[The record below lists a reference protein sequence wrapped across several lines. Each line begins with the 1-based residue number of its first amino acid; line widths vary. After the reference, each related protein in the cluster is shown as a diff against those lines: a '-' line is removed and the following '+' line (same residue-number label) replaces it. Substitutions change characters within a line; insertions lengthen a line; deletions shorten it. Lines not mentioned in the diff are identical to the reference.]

1 MGSVPTDEL
10 EHLDTL
16 LLRNQ
21 AVDIK
26 AAQAILA
33 DAALSVKERVTK
45 LANSVDSERRHDM
58 DAASMRDFSAR
69 GSFAEDAVCMAYGF
83 LIGPLTVVSLS
94 REGVLEGVSY
104 YNPGILAAAA
114 HHFVFNDVRKVHYE
128 ALLPLADP
136 PCRGISCVLRVTAAR
151 ECCDVCGLPLHGSC
165 LRRHRPPCAAAA
177 EVTAQIATQAAAAAA
192 LQAQGQGDDGDDC
205 EGSPSDSEGTTRP
218 DPDPAPDDA
227 VDDDPQH
234 DPDLLAGDDFSEEG
248 ATQLDPA
255 STQLFP
261 DPVSPDIDQR
271 TQDAILD
278 IARKALPLHALAP
291 TCTWR
296 KEQRDAWESAL
307 TTFAERI
314 SGALDADGNAVV
326 NLVHD
331 FLRLPAEVLIPFLD
345 KAAGHNP
352 HLRTFLANQAA
363 DGNPLVLDEDNSLD
377 AARARGAAKQLR
389 WGRKGKALRAL
400 LSNGIANEHERCE
413 DIMRQMHPAP
423 SRLWSPPDDLGPG
436 LEAETND
443 VKLALDKLFS
453 KDFSAMDFSGWSR
466 TC

>member
-16 LLRNQ
+16 LLRSQ

-205 EGSPSDSEGTTRP
+205 EGSPSDSEGTTQLIPIRLP
-218 DPDPAPDDA
+218 TMPLTMTPNMI
-227 VDDDPQH
+227 QTC
-234 DPDLLAGDDFSEEG
+234 LLAMTSVRRVQPNLILPPLNFFLILS
-248 ATQLDPA
+248 LLI
-255 STQLFP
+255 STNALKMLFW
-261 DPVSPDIDQR
+261 I
-271 TQDAILD
+271 
-278 IARKALPLHALAP
+278 LHAKLSRYMRWPRRAHGGRSSVTP
-291 TCTWR
+291 GR
-296 KEQRDAWESAL
+296 
-307 TTFAERI
+307 
-314 SGALDADGNAVV
+314 
-326 NLVHD
+326 VH
-331 FLRLPAEVLIPFLD
+331 
-345 KAAGHNP
+345 
-352 HLRTFLANQAA
+352 
-363 DGNPLVLDEDNSLD
+363 
-377 AARARGAAKQLR
+377 
-389 WGRKGKALRAL
+389 
-400 LSNGIANEHERCE
+400 
-413 DIMRQMHPAP
+413 
-423 SRLWSPPDDLGPG
+423 SPPLPNVFRVPLMLMGM
-436 LEAETND
+436 LSST
-443 VKLALDKLFS
+443 LCMIS
-453 KDFSAMDFSGWSR
+453 
-466 TC
+466 